1 MTRSTNLNAR
11 LLLTIASLTFASL
24 STGCLYGDTDYVTF
38 KGPPSGEA
46 FTPVSG
52 VLERRCGTLDC
63 HGSIYR
69 PLRIYGQGGLRI
81 PGVSNYSGGAPTTTN
96 ELTANYQAAIS
107 LEPEIMQLVLSK
119 DDYPD
124 QLTLIRKP
132 LLLEKHKGGPVL
144 SRQSAGYKCLV
155 NWLAPQAGFDVKTC
169 DAEK

>member
-1 MTRSTNLNAR
+1 MPRSTNLNAR
-11 LLLTIASLTFASL
+11 LLFSVASLTFAGL
-24 STGCLYGDTDYVTF
+24 STACLYGDTDYVDF
-38 KGPPSGEA
+38 KGPLAGDA

-81 PGVSNYSGGAPTTTN
+81 PGAGNVSGGNPTTPD

-107 LEPEIMQLVLSK
+107 LEPEIMQAVLAGDK
-119 DDYPD
+119 FPD

-132 LLLEKHKGGPVL
+132 LLLEKHKGGPVF
-144 SRQSAGYKCLV
+144 SKSSAGYTCLNDWV
-155 NWLAPQAGFDVKTC
+155 LGKTPDKATC

>member
-1 MTRSTNLNAR
+1 MTLSTNLNAR

-24 STGCLYGDTDYVTF
+24 ATGCFYGDTDTVQF
-38 KGPPSGEA
+38 NGPRGGED

-69 PLRIYGQGGLRI
+69 PLRIFGQGGLRL
-81 PGVSNYSGGAPTTTN
+81 PGNQSGVQPTTAE
-96 ELTANYQAAIS
+96 ELTDNYQAAIS
-107 LEPEIMQLVLSK
+107 LEPEIMQLVLK
-119 DDYPD
+119 KEAFPD

-144 SRQSAGYKCLV
+144 SSSSPGYTCLKDWV
-155 NWLAPQAGFDVKTC
+155 LGNTP
-169 DAEK
+169 DAENCRKEK